1 MEYVTQSAERATAF
15 RAGDRLGLDH
25 LKLGM
30 WLFLASEVMFFG
42 GLISA
47 FLHYKINNPGT
58 ESSLL
63 DVGLVGV
70 NTFVLLTSSLTVVL
84 ALTAIRRGDRRGL
97 IGYLAATIFLGA
109 AFLVGQGNEFATLY
123 RHGLTLSSSVYG
135 SGFFTLTGFHGLHVF
150 VGICWALSTLVK
162 AVRGGYSQMTHL
174 GVEVFGLYWH
184 FVDIVWIIL
193 FTLIYLT

>member
-1 MEYVTQSAERATAF
+1 MREATRSADE
-15 RAGDRLGLDH
+15 AGMFAAGVRLGLDH

-47 FLHYKINNPGT
+47 FMHFKVNNPSP

-63 DVGLVGV
+63 DVVLVGL

-84 ALTAIRRGDRRGL
+84 GLAAIQRGDRRGL
-97 IGYLAATIFLGA
+97 IGYLTATILLGT

-123 RHGLTLSSSVYG
+123 RHGITLSSSLFG
-135 SGFFTLTGFHGLHVF
+135 SSFFTLTGFHGLHVL

-162 AVRGGYSQMTHL
+162 ALRAGYSQGSYL

-193 FTLIYLT
+193 FTLIYLI

>member
-1 MEYVTQSAERATAF
+1 MENVTQSAEHATAF

-47 FLHYKINNPGT
+47 FLHYKINNPT
-58 ESSLL
+58 PESSLL

-84 ALTAIRRGDRRGL
+84 GLSAIRRGDRRGL
-97 IGYLAATIFLGA
+97 IGYLVTTIVLGV

-123 RHGLTLSSSVYG
+123 RHGMTLGSSVYG
-135 SGFFTLTGFHGLHVF
+135 SSFFTLTGFHGLHVF
-150 VGICWALSTLVK
+150 VGICWALSTLAK
-162 AVRGGYSQMTHL
+162 AVRGGYSQTDHL

-193 FTLIYLT
+193 FTLIYLV

>member
-1 MEYVTQSAERATAF
+1 MQDAIRSTEHAAAF
-15 RAGDRLGLDH
+15 RAGNRLGLDH
-25 LKLGM
+25 LKLAM
-30 WLFLASEVMFFG
+30 WLFLSSEVMFFG

-47 FLHYKINNPGT
+47 FLHYKINNPSL
-58 ESSLL
+58 EASLL

-84 ALTAIRRGDRRGL
+84 GLAAVRRGDTRGL
-97 IGYLAATIFLGA
+97 MGYLIATIVLGA

-123 RHGLTLSSSVYG
+123 RHGMTLSSSVYA
-135 SGFFTLTGFHGLHVF
+135 SGFFTVTGFHGIHVF

-162 AVRGGYSQMTHL
+162 AARGGYTRTDHL

-193 FTLIYLT
+193 FTLIYLI

>member
-1 MEYVTQSAERATAF
+1 MQDSMRTAEHASAF
-15 RAGDRLGLDH
+15 RAGERLGLDH

-47 FLHYKINNPGT
+47 FLHYKINNPT
-58 ESSLL
+58 PESSLL

-84 ALTAIRRGDRRGL
+84 GLSAIQRGDRRGL
-97 IGYLAATIFLGA
+97 LGYLAATIILGA
-109 AFLVGQGNEFATLY
+109 AFLLGQGNEFATLY
-123 RHGLTLSSSVYG
+123 RHGMSLSSSVYG
-135 SGFFTLTGFHGLHVF
+135 SSFFTLTGFHGLHVF
-150 VGICWALSTLVK
+150 VGICWAAATLVK
-162 AVRGGYSQMTHL
+162 TARGGYSQMDHL

-193 FTLIYLT
+193 FTLIYLV